1 MAQQPKSYKKFVAT
15 AATATLVASAIVPVA
30 SANVSTSAF
39 TDVSSSYK
47 DAVNFVVEKNIATG
61 LSATQFGINS
71 QIKRGDAAIMIA
83 AAAGLNDENAPA
95 AGFSDVPKRGALAVN
110 SLKKAGVISGKTAT
124 KFGFEENITR
134 GEAAIMLANAF
145 DLKAGTTKNEFTDV
159 SSRYDAAVDALVAN
173 KVTSGINAKQFGT
186 TNNIKRGDFAK
197 FLYALKD
204 LIDIEDVAADVTSVE
219 AANQKTL
226 TLKGAGLTALKA
238 SDIKVEG
245 NGVASV
251 TAVADGK
258 SAAVAL
264 TGELAPNKPTTVQ
277 VMLNGEWKEFKV
289 TYTFGPKAA
298 AVKSEVFD
306 DDTANQRLT
315 LLIDGVATDIDY
327 LNTAG
332 YEVKFT
338 AYDKDMKPT
347 TELFDGS
354 TSSTTGKLKTIK
366 KIGDYYVQ
374 AVVSKDSTI
383 LTSEMTKIEVRNLDN
398 AATTSTEL
406 TLVNKANTDMEVGKT
421 LVVGETAIMDS
432 FYVGNGQTIVGVK
445 NLKDV
450 KVTSSNEAV
459 LSVKDNEVTAV
470 GLGTATIT
478 YKYGNATVTRDITVA
493 GAKRVPTTVAAGTG
507 VVKPIVGGYST
518 FKVSVTD
525 QYGDDFLPTA
535 GTVKVS
541 FPQSVDFKTAP
552 TTTFGTGVIQHTF
565 DVAKGGQTGSVI
577 YKDANDNVI
586 GTLTLQT
593 TEVNNKVSTMI
604 KGGTFNG
611 DNVINTFDERDTV
624 ANYTLKQYTS
634 EGLYNGDISTAD
646 VAGYKVKFDS
656 KIVTVNGNTT
666 GEATLTNA
674 KFEVKPA
681 NNKVSGTTNVVVYDK
696 DGKLVDQVSVTVTSG
711 AASIQSVNWKSA
723 PTVNYIKQVNYKDV
737 LDITPAA
744 AGSDDVV
751 NGLALNISP
760 VNKVR
765 INSEGKLYLDKN
777 DNGTYNPGTGV
788 DSDEYLGTLYAYVTT
803 NTNNMSNVGIN
814 NAANGF
820 VGLPVQAGSK
830 GIITFAVRNDNNQAV
845 LATKDVTVDVLP
857 NAGTTPPPVTPPGA
871 TEGVTITSATGV
883 AQNQLGLEFLGA
895 AEYNIAGTVADS
907 SVSEVVLTFT
917 GADPTET
924 VKATVQDGKFT
935 WNIAATELFGNF
947 NNVKASYTDK
957 DGKEQST
964 SSAIKMTVN

>member
-1 MAQQPKSYKKFVAT
+1 MAQQSKSYKKFVAT

-30 SANVSTSAF
+30 SANVTTSAF
-39 TDVSSSYK
+39 TDVPASYNE
-47 DAVNFVVEKNIATG
+47 AVEFVVANNIAQG
-61 LSATQFGINS
+61 LTATQFGINS
-71 QIKRGDAAIMIA
+71 QIKRGDVAIMIA
-83 AAAGLNDENAPA
+83 AAANLNDEKAPA
-95 AGFSDVPKRGALAVN
+95 AGFSDVPKRGALAIN
-110 SLKKAGVISGKTAT
+110 SLKAAGVISGKTTT
-124 KFGFEENITR
+124 KFGFEDNVTR
-134 GEAAIMLANAF
+134 GEAALMLQKAF
-145 DLKAGTTKNEFTDV
+145 KLEAGTTKNDFSDV
-159 SSRYDAAVDALVAN
+159 SDRYDAAVDALVAN

-186 TNNIKRGDFAK
+186 QNNIKRGDFAK
-197 FLYALKD
+197 FLFALKE
-204 LIDIEDVAADVTSVE
+204 LIEVPDVAADVTSVD
-219 AANQKTL
+219 ATNQKTL
-226 TLKGAGLTALKA
+226 MLKGAGLTGLKA
-238 SDIKVEG
+238 ADITVEG

-251 TAVADGK
+251 TPVADGK
-258 SAAVAL
+258 SATVTL
-264 TGELAPNKPTTVQ
+264 TGELAPNKATTVK
-277 VMLNGEWKEFKV
+277 VKLGEETKEFKV

-298 AVKSEVFD
+298 SVKSEVYD

-315 LLIDGVATDIDY
+315 LMIDGVATDIDY

-406 TLVNKANTDMEVGKT
+406 TLVNNANKDMEIDKT
-421 LVVGETAIMDS
+421 LVVGETAVIDS

-493 GAKRVPTTVAAGTG
+493 GAKRVPTAVAAGAG
-507 VVKPIVGGYST
+507 VVKPIVGGFST
-518 FKVSVTD
+518 FKVAVTD

-541 FPQSVDFKTAP
+541 FPQGVDFKTAP

-611 DNVINTFDERDTV
+611 DNIINTFDERDTV

-634 EGLYNGDISTAD
+634 EGLFNGDISTAD

-656 KIVTVNGNTT
+656 KIVTVNGNTN

-674 KFEVKPA
+674 KLEVKPA

-711 AASIQSVNWKSA
+711 AASIQTVNWKTA

-751 NGLALNISP
+751 NGIALNISP

-765 INSEGKLYLDKN
+765 IDNTGRLYLDKN
-777 DNGTYNPGTGV
+777 DNGSYNPGTGV

-803 NTNNMSNVGIN
+803 NTKDMSNVGIS
-814 NAANGF
+814 NAVNGY
-820 VGLPVQAGSK
+820 VGLPVKAGSK

-845 LATKDVTVDVLP
+845 LATKDVAVDVLP
-857 NAGTTPPPVTPPGA
+857 NAGTTPPVTPPVGNETIA
-871 TEGVTITSATGV
+871 ITSATGI

-895 AEYNIAGTVADS
+895 AEYNIAGTVANS
-907 SVSEVVLTFT
+907 TASEVVLTFT

-924 VKATVQDGKFT
+924 VKTAVVDGKYNFK
-935 WNIAATELFGNF
+935 IAATELFGNF
-947 NNVKASYTDK
+947 NKVTATITDK
-957 DGKEQST
+957 DGKAQTATST
-964 SSAIKMTVN
+964 ITMTIN